1 MSQAGANNT
10 SGGGGGTL
18 NTLTPDVGGVVT
30 PIAANID
37 IHGINGIVT
46 SNTGPGSLTISGG
59 VGILQTVSVTLTST
73 QIKNLATVPITI
85 VPVPGVGAIIITY
98 FVSQKFNYG
107 GTDPFNPVTGN
118 VNLSYYDG
126 VSAFQI
132 VNNITP
138 DPLITASTTQYF
150 PGDLANAAGLYFT
163 PAQIQNLPVV
173 VENLGG
179 GNYTGNAA
187 NDNTLT
193 VNVQYVV
200 QSL

>member
-1 MSQAGANNT
+1 MSQAGANNN
-10 SGGGGGTL
+10 SGGGGGSL

-30 PIAANID
+30 PVAANID

-59 VGILQTVSVTLTST
+59 VGILQTISVTLTAA
-73 QIKNLATVPITI
+73 QIRSLATVPVTI
-85 VPVPGVGAIIITY
+85 VPAPGVGAIIITY

-107 GTDPFNPVTGN
+107 GTNPFIAGGN
-118 VNLSYYDG
+118 INLSYYDG
-126 VSAFQI
+126 VAAYQI

-138 DPLITASTTQYF
+138 DALITAAATQYF

-163 PAQIQNLPVV
+163 PAHIEDLPVV

-179 GNYTGNAA
+179 ANYTGNAA
-187 NDNTLT
+187 DDNTLT

-200 QSL
+200 QLL

>member
-10 SGGGGGTL
+10 AGGGGGSL
-18 NTLTPDVGGVVT
+18 NTLTPDVGGVVN
-30 PIAANID
+30 PVAANID

-59 VGILQTVSVTLTST
+59 VGILQTVSVTLTSA
-73 QIKNLATVPITI
+73 QIKNLATVPVTI
-85 VPVPGVGAIIITY
+85 VPAPGLGNIIITY

-107 GTDPFNPVTGN
+107 GTNPFNPVTGN
-118 VNLSYYDG
+118 INLSYYNG
-126 VSAFQI
+126 ASAFEI
-132 VNNITP
+132 AADITP
-138 DPLITASTTQYF
+138 DTLITASATQYY
-150 PGDLANAAGLYFT
+150 PGNLADAGGEFYT
-163 PAQIQNLPVV
+163 PVQIENLAVV

-187 NDNTLT
+187 NNNTLT